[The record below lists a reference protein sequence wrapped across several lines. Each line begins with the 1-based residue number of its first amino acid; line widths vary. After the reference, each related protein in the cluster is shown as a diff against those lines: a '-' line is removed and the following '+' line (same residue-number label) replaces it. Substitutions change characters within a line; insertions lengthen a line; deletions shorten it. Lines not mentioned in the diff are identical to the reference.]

1 MTLSMDHADESPR
14 RRIERTVAENP
25 VVVLGQIGCCMCH
38 VVRKLLASLGIHPT
52 VIQLEEGELTKTA
65 PEPVI
70 FVGGVLVG
78 GLDRL
83 IGLHLSGQLIGKLV
97 DVGAL

>member
-1 MTLSMDHADESPR
+1 MTLSMDRDDESPR
-14 RRIERTVAENP
+14 QRIDRTVAENP
-25 VVVLGQIGCCMCH
+25 VVVLGQNGCCMCH
-38 VVRKLLASLGIHPT
+38 VVRKLLTSLGVHPT
-52 VIQLEEGELTKTA
+52 VIELEGEVAKTA
-65 PEPVI
+65 PEPVV

-83 IGLHLSGQLIGKLV
+83 IGLHLSGQLMGRLV